1 MQRILCLDIGD
12 KRTGVAVSD
21 PLGITA
27 QSVETIFTKGRDKD
41 AARVAELAEKYQTR
55 RILCGLPRRLSGEEG
70 LQAAKVREFAAVLAE
85 KGFEVR
91 FMDERLTS
99 VSAERVL
106 IGAGVRRDSRK
117 NVIDKLAAAFI
128 LQDYLDMGGW
138 KEASQADSGN
148 QEVQ

>member
-1 MQRILCLDIGD
+1 M
-12 KRTGVAVSD
+12 
-21 PLGITA
+21 
-27 QSVETIFTKGRDKD
+27 
-41 AARVAELAEKYQTR
+41 LAEKD
-55 RILCGLPRRLSGEEG
+55 
-70 LQAAKVREFAAVLAE
+70 
-85 KGFEVR
+85 FEVR